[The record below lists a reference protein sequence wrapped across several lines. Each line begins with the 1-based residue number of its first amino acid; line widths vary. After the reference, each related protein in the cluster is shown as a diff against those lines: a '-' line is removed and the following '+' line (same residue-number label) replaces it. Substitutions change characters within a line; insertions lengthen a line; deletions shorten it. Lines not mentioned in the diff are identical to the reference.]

1 MASTRRG
8 SPMKKYLLR
17 CECSADIT
25 VGPGQ
30 AGGRI
35 ACPACGRSVE
45 VPKLREMERLRELA
59 PVGVAARSRW
69 GPFHAVA
76 LVGAVVAIIA
86 WTAAMITSRSSPPG
100 AVDLDAFRAAVQAAD
115 DARVYAAW
123 KRGTYDI
130 VQRAPT
136 RDEEKLVQVSRFTAG
151 LSRTLQLLGGLGAL
165 TALVAGA
172 AALAG
177 RPASTAAVQSVA
189 EAAPR

>member
-1 MASTRRG
+1 
-8 SPMKKYLLR
+8 
-17 CECSADIT
+17 
-25 VGPGQ
+25 
-30 AGGRI
+30 
-35 ACPACGRSVE
+35 
-45 VPKLREMERLRELA
+45 
-59 PVGVAARSRW
+59 
-69 GPFHAVA
+69 
-76 LVGAVVAIIA
+76 
-86 WTAAMITSRSSPPG
+86 
-100 AVDLDAFRAAVQAAD
+100 
-115 DARVYAAW
+115 
-123 KRGTYDI
+123 